1 MRLPAPFE
9 PSLRVRLVLL
19 GPSLPE
25 CDAIGFY
32 IRARIAVLN
41 SDSGSMHTPTGM
53 ALHGSRPAFWL
64 DSFPGQKRCDLRL
77 TQGRQRLKGRIVPLA
92 CAISTGSPWN
102 LLTLPPAVTVA
113 ALAHSGLNCQ
123 LHAAARIGD
132 IADNRALGVLLEQF
146 GQNCSLPS
154 PGGPAPPEVSR
165 GGIAHFHSPARFL
178 LHTTRPQALV

>member
-1 MRLPAPFE
+1 MKRLARVRLPAPFE

-64 DSFPGQKRCDLRL
+64 DSFPGQKRGDLRL
-77 TQGRQRLKGRIVPLA
+77 ARAGNTHRE
-92 CAISTGSPWN
+92 C
-102 LLTLPPAVTVA
+102 A
-113 ALAHSGLNCQ
+113 ALAYRPTSGRLYR
-123 LHAAARIGD
+123 AR
-132 IADNRALGVLLEQF
+132 
-146 GQNCSLPS
+146 
-154 PGGPAPPEVSR
+154 
-165 GGIAHFHSPARFL
+165 
-178 LHTTRPQALV
+178 